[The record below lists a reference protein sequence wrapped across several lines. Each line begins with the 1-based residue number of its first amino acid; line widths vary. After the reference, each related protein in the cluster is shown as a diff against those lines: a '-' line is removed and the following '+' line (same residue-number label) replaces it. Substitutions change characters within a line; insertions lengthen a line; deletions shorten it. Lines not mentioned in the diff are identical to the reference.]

1 MSESDVAVGS
11 TATRVWDDRPRL
23 LAWSAVLAVL
33 VGAIVLG
40 WVWRHPTALTPAGG
54 GVSVSNDRWVV
65 DRPLYVG
72 VTNPSE
78 LPDGGITVHGVEP
91 DIAVDTAA
99 AETSFGVCTTMPTM
113 PVIGSVT
120 APSVDEICSRWAAL
134 EGESISLVA
143 EGDERQQVL
152 MLVVPRR
159 PGVVEIAG
167 VDLAYTHGW
176 RTGSQHV
183 GDHLLLEVR

>member
-1 MSESDVAVGS
+1 MDVAVGS
-11 TATRVWDDRPRL
+11 RTTRVWDDRRRL
-23 LAWSAVLAVL
+23 VAWSAVLVVL
-33 VGAIVLG
+33 VGAIALG
-40 WVWRHPTALTPAGG
+40 WVWRHPTVLTPAGG

-72 VTNPSE
+72 VTHPSE
-78 LPDGGITVHGVEP
+78 LPDGGITVRGAEP

-99 AETSFGVCTTMPTM
+99 AETSFGVCTTTPTM

-120 APSVDEICSRWAAL
+120 APSVDEICSRWVPL
-134 EGESISLVA
+134 EGESVFLDDGA
-143 EGDERQQVL
+143 DERQQVL

-167 VDLAYTHGW
+167 VDLDYTHGW

-183 GDHLLLEVR
+183 GEHLLLEVR